1 MTRVGLLGLPT
12 DSHSSF
18 VRGAAKAPPAIRAAL
33 HSPHAHLTATNGLV
47 MDQVL
52 ADFGDLALAEDAGDF
67 ERMVAA
73 VAEVFRAGPAVV
85 LGGDHMITYPVLAGI
100 AAAGIAPP
108 QIVHIDAHSDLY
120 DDFEGDP
127 LSHASPF
134 ARILENGLAAGLTQ
148 LGIRTPNAHLLSQ
161 IERFGVRAFAPDEHA
176 DGVASLPV
184 GPTYLSIDLDGIDPA
199 FAPGVAHHEPGGLT
213 TREVLQVIWKTPG
226 PVIGGDIVEL
236 NPDRD
241 VGDMTASIAAKL
253 LKELAARISADSLPL
268 MGRESSPEASR
279 VGAVWA

>member
-1 MTRVGLLGLPT
+1 MGLPT

-18 VRGAAKAPPAIRAAL
+18 VRGTAKGPPAIRAAL
-33 HSPHAHLTATNGLV
+33 HSSHSHLTATNGLQ
-47 MDQVL
+47 MDEIL
-52 ADFGDLALAEDAGDF
+52 RDFGDAGLREDTGDF
-67 ERMVAA
+67 ERMVEAA
-73 VAEVFRAGPAVV
+73 AQAFRAGPAVV
-85 LGGDHMITYPVLAGI
+85 LGGDHAVTYPVLAGI

-120 DDFEGDP
+120 DDYEGDP

-134 ARILENGLAAGLTQ
+134 ARIMERGLAAGLTQ

-161 IERFGVRAFAPDEHA
+161 IERFGVRAFSPDEHA
-176 DGVASLPV
+176 AGVAALSR
-184 GPTYLSIDLDGIDPA
+184 GPTYISIDLDGLDPA

-213 TREVLQVIWKTPG
+213 TREVLEVIWKTPG

-241 VGDMTASIAAKL
+241 VGGMTATLAAKL
-253 LKELAARISADSLPL
+253 LKELAARISADSSLP
-268 MGRESSPEASR
+268 
-279 VGAVWA
+279 

>member
-18 VRGAAKAPPAIRAAL
+18 VRGAAKGPPAIRAAL
-33 HSPHAHLTATNGLV
+33 HSPHAHLTATNGLS
-47 MDQVL
+47 MDAVL
-52 ADFGDLALAEDAGDF
+52 RDLGDVAVAEDAGDF
-67 ERMVAA
+67 ERMTAA
-73 VAEVFRAGPAVV
+73 VAEAFRAGPAVV
-85 LGGDHMITYPVLAGI
+85 LGGDHMVTYPVLAGM

-120 DDFEGDP
+120 DDYEGDP

-134 ARILENGLAAGLTQ
+134 ARIMERGLAAGLTQ
-148 LGIRTPNAHLLSQ
+148 LGIRTPNAHLLAQ
-161 IERFGVRAFAPDEHA
+161 IARFGVKAFSPDEHA
-176 DGVASLPV
+176 AGLAALPA
-184 GPTYLSIDLDGIDPA
+184 GATYISIDLDGLDPA

-213 TREVLQVIWKTPG
+213 TREVLEVIWKTPG

-241 VGDMTASIAAKL
+241 VGGMTATLAAKL
-253 LKELAARISADSLPL
+253 LKELAARIAQDTSL
-268 MGRESSPEASR
+268 SK
-279 VGAVWA
+279 

>member
-33 HSPHAHLTATNGLV
+33 RSPHAHLTATNGLV
-47 MDQVL
+47 MDEVL
-52 ADFGDLALAEDAGDF
+52 HDFGDLDLAEDAGDF
-67 ERMVAA
+67 DRMVEA
-73 VAEVFRAGPAVV
+73 VAQVFQAGPAVV

-100 AAAGIAPP
+100 AAAGLPPP

-134 ARILENGLAAGLTQ
+134 ARILERGLAQGLTQ

-161 IERFGVRAFAPDEHA
+161 IERFGVRAFAPDQHA
-176 DGVASLPV
+176 EAVASLPG
-184 GPTYLSIDLDGIDPA
+184 GPTYLSIDLDGLDPA

-213 TREVLQVIWKTPG
+213 TREVLQVIWTTPG

-241 VGDMTASIAAKL
+241 VNGMTATLAAKL
-253 LKELAARISADSLPL
+253 LKELAARISADAI
-268 MGRESSPEASR
+268 SSS
-279 VGAVWA
+279 G

>member
-18 VRGAAKAPPAIRAAL
+18 LRGAAKAPAVIRAAL
-33 HSPHAHLTATNGLV
+33 RSPHSHMTATNGL
-47 MDQVL
+47 DLGDVL
-52 ADFGDLALAEDAGDF
+52 ADLGDADLQEDAGDF
-67 ERMVAA
+67 QRMVGAIA
-73 VAEVFRAGPAVV
+73 GAFRAGPAVV
-85 LGGDHMITYPVLAGI
+85 LGGDHAVTYPVLAGM

-134 ARILENGLAAGLTQ
+134 ARIMERGLAAGLTQ
-148 LGIRTPNAHLLSQ
+148 LGIRTPNAHLVAQ
-161 IERFGVRAFAPDEHA
+161 AERFGVKVFSPEHHA
-176 DGVASLPV
+176 EGLATLPT
-184 GPTYLSIDLDGIDPA
+184 GPTYISIDLDGLDPA
-199 FAPGVAHHEPGGLT
+199 FAPGVSHHEPGGLT
-213 TREVLQVIWKTPG
+213 TREVLDVIWKTPG

-241 VGDMTASIAAKL
+241 INGMTATLAAKL
-253 LKELAARISADSLPL
+253 LKELAARIAQDASAST
-268 MGRESSPEASR
+268 
-279 VGAVWA
+279 